1 MHYNPSLTRAAL
13 LVAASMLAAACAS
26 KQTPPP
32 AMQTSVSA
40 PSVTREAPAQA
51 YIAPQG
57 PVSQATILP
66 GSLKDFEVNV
76 GDRVSFT
83 FDSAN
88 LDDTAHSTLQKQ
100 AAWLNRYPRVSVVIQ
115 GYCDERGTREYNL
128 ALGARR
134 AASAKDYLVSLGV
147 DGHRLDTIS
156 YGKERPVCSESNEAC
171 WAQNRRAVSALT
183 GEASPNVAAR

>member
-1 MHYNPSLTRAAL
+1 MHHNRSLTGTAM
-13 LVAASMLAAACAS
+13 LVAASLLAACAT
-26 KQTPPP
+26 KQAPPP
-32 AMQTSVSA
+32 VTPASPPA
-40 PSVTREAPAQA
+40 PQATNEAPAPA
-51 YIAPQG
+51 YIAPRAS
-57 PVSQATILP
+57 VSQAAVLP
-66 GSLKDFEVNV
+66 GSLRDFEVNV
-76 GDRVSFT
+76 GDRVSFV

-88 LDDTAHSTLQKQ
+88 LDDTARSTLQKQ
-100 AAWLNRYPRVSVVIQ
+100 AAWLNRYPRVSVVVQ

-147 DGHRLDTIS
+147 DSHRLDTIS

-171 WAQNRRAVSALT
+171 WAQNRRAVSAIS